1 MKKLLSVFMLFAV
14 CSAANAV
21 PNVMDALYNA
31 NVGYVMPSQVE
42 RAQEVYEQ
50 ELSTQTAGCV
60 IREDTC
66 DNDDEYLTIPGRR
79 GCFVCQKGKCIT
91 GDVVVATN
99 ARLDKKS
106 YKNHIFLCQLGWND
120 RWVPE
125 QLRTCPEK
133 YLVLRNDM
141 NAVEKIINPNTGET
155 VFNDNDAQVISGAT
169 PCIGYACMDGY
180 TELNGRC
187 VDNALIAAQA
197 NCEDTGGVYNNGICS
212 CNGAN
217 MRASGDGKSC
227 ECINDNYEYD
237 EDARQCKETED
248 SIQARKDADAAK
260 AAQEKQAACTQSG
273 GAWSNNACACDK
285 NKNLKTE
292 NNICVCISDDFE
304 RDALNN
310 CVKTNLAQQRERCA
324 AAGND
329 VAYWENNSCRC
340 RNVDMTWQ
348 NDRCVINPNK
358 AICDNMVD
366 AKWLGGRCV
375 CNDSD
380 YVYNNGKCVKTD
392 DAVAR
397 EAAAKLTADQNAS
410 RGKITTLSTT
420 LKEMQEGFKV
430 TVWRNED
437 GTFNTTR
444 LASDSIAAVVLGT
457 TGGLVTSHVVKKNQV
472 NKGFDDIQCTVGG
485 QSVAGWGDEFRVGI
499 Q

>member
-1 MKKLLSVFMLFAV
+1 MKKLLFILMVFLCV
-14 CSAANAV
+14 GNANAECVAITSDLCDKSKDKVLSV
-21 PNVMDALYNA
+21 PDVGCYFCGREYCNNLDTVAVIGLAQIRGNGGYYSNYLYECHRGAFLYDNVWRPSRIRQCTDGGQMELANDPNALQAVYNPDF
-31 NVGYVMPSQVE
+31 VGYVRTDGPSFTMV
-42 RAQEVYEQ
+42 
-50 ELSTQTAGCV
+50 
-60 IREDTC
+60 
-66 DNDDEYLTIPGRR
+66 PGRT
-79 GCFVCQKGKCIT
+79 VCLGYACKSGYQNIGGKCISET
-91 GDVVVATN
+91 ESA
-99 ARLDKKS
+99 ASRACS
-106 YKNHIFLCQLGWND
+106 
-120 RWVPE
+120 
-125 QLRTCPEK
+125 
-133 YLVLRNDM
+133 
-141 NAVEKIINPNTGET
+141 NTGGT
-155 VFNDNDAQVISGAT
+155 WNNDK
-169 PCIGYACMDGY
+169 
-180 TELNGRC
+180 
-187 VDNALIAAQA
+187 
-197 NCEDTGGVYNNGICS
+197 CE

-227 ECINDNYEYD
+227 ECINNNYEYN
-237 EDARQCKETED
+237 AAAKQCKETEA
-248 SIQARKDADAAK
+248 SVQARKDAD
-260 AAQEKQAACTQSG
+260 AACTQSG
-273 GAWSNNACACDK
+273 GAWSNNACACDE

-292 NNICVCISDDFE
+292 NDICVCISADFE
-304 RDALNN
+304 RDASNN
-310 CVKTNLAQQRERCA
+310 CVKTDLAQQRERCA

-340 RNVDMTWQ
+340 RNVDMIWQ
-348 NDRCVINPNK
+348 NDRCVINPDK

-375 CNDSD
+375 CNDDD
-380 YVYNNGKCVKTD
+380 YEYRNGKCVKTD
-392 DAVAR
+392 KTVAR

>member
-1 MKKLLSVFMLFAV
+1 MKKLLSVFMLFA
-14 CSAANAV
+14 C
-21 PNVMDALYNA
+21 L
-31 NVGYVMPSQVE
+31 VMPAYAADTS
-42 RAQEVYEQ
+42 
-50 ELSTQTAGCV
+50 AGCV

-79 GCFVCQKGKCIT
+79 GCFVCEKEKCIT

-133 YLVLRNDM
+133 YLVLRNDA

-155 VFNDNDAQVISGAT
+155 VFNDNDAQVIGGAT

-212 CNGAN
+212 CNGA
-217 MRASGDGKSC
+217 SGLKPKADGKSC

-260 AAQEKQAACTQSG
+260 AAQETQAACTQSG

-310 CVKTNLAQQRERCA
+310 CVKTDLAQLRERCA
-324 AAGND
+324 VAGND

-340 RNVDMTWQ
+340 RNVDMIWQ
-348 NDRCVINPNK
+348 NDRCVINPDK

-375 CNDSD
+375 CNDDD
-380 YVYNNGKCVKTD
+380 YEYRNGKCVKTK
-392 DAVAR
+392 DAVDR
-397 EAAAKLTADQNAS
+397 EAAAQLTADQNAS

>member
-1 MKKLLSVFMLFAV
+1 MKKLLYVFMLFA
-14 CSAANAV
+14 CFIAPAYAA
-21 PNVMDALYNA
+21 DT
-31 NVGYVMPSQVE
+31 S
-42 RAQEVYEQ
+42 
-50 ELSTQTAGCV
+50 AGCV

-66 DNDDEYLTIPGRR
+66 DNDNEYLTIPGRR
-79 GCFVCQKGKCIT
+79 GCFVCQKEKCIT

-99 ARLDKKS
+99 ARLAKQQ
-106 YKNHIFLCQLGWND
+106 YRNHIFLCQLGSKVFGDD

-212 CNGAN
+212 CNGVN
-217 MRASGDGKSC
+217 MRASVDGKSC
-227 ECINDNYEYD
+227 ECINDNYEYN
-237 EDARQCKETED
+237 AAAKQCKETEA
-248 SIQARKDADAAK
+248 SVQARKDADAAK

-273 GAWSNNACACDK
+273 GAWSNNACACNK

-292 NNICVCISDDFE
+292 NNICVCISADFE

-340 RNVDMTWQ
+340 RNVDMIWQ

-358 AICDNMVD
+358 AICDNMDD
-366 AKWLGGRCV
+366 AKWLSGECV

-397 EAAAKLTADQNAS
+397 EAAAQLTANQNES

>member
-1 MKKLLSVFMLFAV
+1 MKKLLSVFMLFA
-14 CSAANAV
+14 
-21 PNVMDALYNA
+21 
-31 NVGYVMPSQVE
+31 
-42 RAQEVYEQ
+42 
-50 ELSTQTAGCV
+50 
-60 IREDTC
+60 
-66 DNDDEYLTIPGRR
+66 
-79 GCFVCQKGKCIT
+79 CFVGT
-91 GDVVVATN
+91 
-99 ARLDKKS
+99 
-106 YKNHIFLCQLGWND
+106 
-120 RWVPE
+120 
-125 QLRTCPEK
+125 
-133 YLVLRNDM
+133 
-141 NAVEKIINPNTGET
+141 
-155 VFNDNDAQVISGAT
+155 
-169 PCIGYACMDGY
+169 
-180 TELNGRC
+180 
-187 VDNALIAAQA
+187 AQA
-197 NCEDTGGVYNNGICS
+197 NCQLLACESFSWYEPNGWVKAGVNSNQCWGCGPGSKSCGGGDVVPYIDEYGEIISLYQCSVGISSGFNAFTPGLFCTDSQIQNANTANAKVIYKPVGQKTRKTNVGDIKFFVGGSFCKYIYCLEGYIPDSDNAKNAKCVEDNRQNQCETSGGAWNGTACS
-212 CNGAN
+212 CNGA
-217 MRASGDGKSC
+217 SGLKPKADGKSC
-227 ECINDNYEYD
+227 ECINNNYEYN
-237 EDARQCKETED
+237 AAAKQCKETEA
-248 SIQARKDADAAK
+248 SVQARKDADAAK

-310 CVKTNLAQQRERCA
+310 CVKTDLAQLRERCA

-329 VAYWENNSCRC
+329 VAYWEKNSCRC
-340 RNVDMTWQ
+340 RNVDMIWQ
-348 NDRCVINPNK
+348 HDRCVINPDK

-366 AKWLGGRCV
+366 AKWLGGECI
-375 CNDSD
+375 CSDSD
-380 YVYNNGKCVKTD
+380 DYEYRNGKCVKTK
-392 DAVAR
+392 DAVDR
-397 EAAAKLTADQNAS
+397 EAAAQLTADQNAS

>member
-1 MKKLLSVFMLFAV
+1 MKKLLSVFMLFACLV
-14 CSAANAV
+14 VPAYAA
-21 PNVMDALYNA
+21 DT
-31 NVGYVMPSQVE
+31 
-42 RAQEVYEQ
+42 
-50 ELSTQTAGCV
+50 STGCV

-79 GCFVCQKGKCIT
+79 GCFVCEKEKCIT

-133 YLVLRNDM
+133 YLVLRNDV

-169 PCIGYACMDGY
+169 PCIGYACIDGY

-212 CNGAN
+212 CNGA
-217 MRASGDGKSC
+217 SGLKPKADGKSC

-237 EDARQCKETED
+237 GDAEQCKETED

-260 AAQEKQAACTQSG
+260 AAQETQAACTQSG

-310 CVKTNLAQQRERCA
+310 CVKTDLAQLRERCA

-329 VAYWENNSCRC
+329 VAYWENNFCHC
-340 RNVDMTWQ
+340 RNVDMIWQ
-348 NDRCVINPNK
+348 HNRCVINPDK

-375 CNDSD
+375 CNDDD
-380 YVYNNGKCVKTD
+380 YEYRNGKCVKTK
-392 DAVAR
+392 DAVDR

>member
-14 CSAANAV
+14 CSAANAMDDGYTQGL
-21 PNVMDALYNA
+21 NV
-31 NVGYVMPSQVE
+31 
-42 RAQEVYEQ
+42 
-50 ELSTQTAGCV
+50 LSRTAQTAGCV

-79 GCFVCQKGKCIT
+79 GCFVCQKGRCIT

-99 ARLDKKS
+99 ARLAKQQ
-106 YKNHIFLCQLGWND
+106 YRNHIFLCQLGWND

-133 YLVLRNDM
+133 YLVLRADA
-141 NAVEKIINPNTGET
+141 NAVEKIINPNTGEA

-187 VDNALIAAQA
+187 VDNALIDAQK
-197 NCEDTGGVYNNGICS
+197 NCENTGGMYDNGACQ

-237 EDARQCKETED
+237 ATTKQCKETEA
-248 SIQARKDADAAK
+248 SVQARKDADAAK

-273 GAWSNNACACDK
+273 GAWSNDACVCDE

-292 NNICVCISDDFE
+292 NNICVCTSADFE

-375 CNDSD
+375 CNDDD
-380 YVYNNGKCVKTD
+380 YEYRNGKCVKTD

-397 EAAAKLTADQNAS
+397 EAAAKLTADQNTS
-410 RGKITTLSTT
+410 RGKITTLSTK

>member
-1 MKKLLSVFMLFAV
+1 MKKLLSVFMLFA
-14 CSAANAV
+14 C
-21 PNVMDALYNA
+21 L
-31 NVGYVMPSQVE
+31 VMPAYAADTS
-42 RAQEVYEQ
+42 
-50 ELSTQTAGCV
+50 AGCV

-79 GCFVCQKGKCIT
+79 GCFVCEKEKCIT

-133 YLVLRNDM
+133 YLVLRNDA

-155 VFNDNDAQVISGAT
+155 VFNDNDAQVIGGAT

-187 VDNALIAAQA
+187 VDNALISAQA
-197 NCEDTGGVYNNGICS
+197 NCEDTGGVYNNGTCS
-212 CNGAN
+212 CNGA
-217 MRASGDGKSC
+217 SGLKPKADGKSC
-227 ECINDNYEYD
+227 ECINNNYEYN
-237 EDARQCKETED
+237 AAAKQCKETEA
-248 SIQARKDADAAK
+248 SVQARKDADAAK
-260 AAQEKQAACTQSG
+260 AAQETQAACTQSG

-310 CVKTNLAQQRERCA
+310 CVKTDLAQLRERCA

-340 RNVDMTWQ
+340 RNVDMIWQ
-348 NDRCVINPNK
+348 NDRCVINPDK
-358 AICDNMVD
+358 EICDNMVD

-375 CNDSD
+375 CNDDD
-380 YVYNNGKCVKTD
+380 YEYRNGKCVKTD
-392 DAVAR
+392 KTVER
-397 EAAAKLTADQNAS
+397 EAKAKLTADQNAS

>member
-14 CSAANAV
+14 CSAANAMDDGYAQGL
-21 PNVMDALYNA
+21 NV
-31 NVGYVMPSQVE
+31 
-42 RAQEVYEQ
+42 
-50 ELSTQTAGCV
+50 LSRTTQTTGCV

-141 NAVEKIINPNTGET
+141 NAVEKIINPNTGKT

-237 EDARQCKETED
+237 ENAEQCKETEA
-248 SIQARKDADAAK
+248 SVQARKDADAAK
-260 AAQEKQAACTQSG
+260 AAQETQAACTQSG

-310 CVKTNLAQQRERCA
+310 CVKTNLAQLRERCA

-329 VAYWENNSCRC
+329 VAYWENNFCHC
-340 RNVDMTWQ
+340 RNVDMIWQ
-348 NDRCVINPNK
+348 NDRCVINPDK

-366 AKWLGGRCV
+366 AKWLGGGCV
-375 CNDSD
+375 CNDDD
-380 YVYNNGKCVKTD
+380 YEYRNGKCVKTD
-392 DAVAR
+392 KTVER
-397 EAAAKLTADQNAS
+397 EAKAKLTADQNAS

>member
-1 MKKLLSVFMLFAV
+1 MKKLLSVFMLFA
-14 CSAANAV
+14 C
-21 PNVMDALYNA
+21 L
-31 NVGYVMPSQVE
+31 VMPAYAADTSKV
-42 RAQEVYEQ
+42 
-50 ELSTQTAGCV
+50 CD
-60 IREDTC
+60 INEDAIC

-79 GCFVCQKGKCIT
+79 GCFVCQKKECIT

-99 ARLDKKS
+99 ARLAKKS

-133 YLVLRNDM
+133 YLVLRNDV
-141 NAVEKIINPNTGET
+141 NAVEKIINPNTGKT

-197 NCEDTGGVYNNGICS
+197 NCEDTGGVYNNGTCS
-212 CNGAN
+212 CNGA
-217 MRASGDGKSC
+217 SGLKPKADGKSC
-227 ECINDNYEYD
+227 ECINNNYEYD

-260 AAQEKQAACTQSG
+260 AAQETQAACTQSG

-329 VAYWENNSCRC
+329 VAYWENNFCRC
-340 RNVDMTWQ
+340 RNVDMIWQ
-348 NDRCVINPNK
+348 NDRCVINPDK

-375 CNDSD
+375 CNDDD
-380 YVYNNGKCVKTD
+380 YEYRNGKCVKTD
-392 DAVAR
+392 EAVAR
-397 EAAAKLTADQNAS
+397 EAAAQLTADQNAS

>member
-1 MKKLLSVFMLFAV
+1 MKKLLSVFMLFACLV
-14 CSAANAV
+14 GTAHAKCQLLACDSFSWYE
-21 PNVMDALYNA
+21 PNGWIQAGVNS
-31 NVGYVMPSQVE
+31 NQCWGCGYGGKS
-42 RAQEVYEQ
+42 
-50 ELSTQTAGCV
+50 C
-60 IREDTC
+60 
-66 DNDDEYLTIPGRR
+66 GR
-79 GCFVCQKGKCIT
+79 
-91 GDVVVATN
+91 GDVVPYIDEYGEIISLHQCSFGFTNGFGAFNPGLFCTDSPIQNANTTN
-99 ARLDKKS
+99 AKVI
-106 YKNHIFLCQLGWND
+106 YKPVGQKTRQTDVGGVKFFDATSFC
-120 RWVPE
+120 
-125 QLRTCPEK
+125 K
-133 YLVLRNDM
+133 YIYCL
-141 NAVEKIINPNTGET
+141 E
-155 VFNDNDAQVISGAT
+155 
-169 PCIGYACMDGY
+169 GYMPDS
-180 TELNGRC
+180 
-187 VDNALIAAQA
+187 DNARNAKCIVDDRQSQ
-197 NCEDTGGVYNNGICS
+197 CETSGGSWNGTACS
-212 CNGAN
+212 C
-217 MRASGDGKSC
+217 SGTVGLTLKADGKSC

-237 EDARQCKETED
+237 ASAKQCKETED

-273 GAWSNNACACDK
+273 GAWSNNACACDE

-292 NNICVCISDDFE
+292 NNICVCISGDFE

-392 DAVAR
+392 EATAR
-397 EAAAKLTADQNAS
+397 EAAAQLTADQNTS
-410 RGKITTLSTT
+410 RGNITTLSTK

>member
-14 CSAANAV
+14 CSAANAMDDGYTQGL
-21 PNVMDALYNA
+21 NV
-31 NVGYVMPSQVE
+31 
-42 RAQEVYEQ
+42 
-50 ELSTQTAGCV
+50 LSRTTQTAGDCV

-66 DNDDEYLTIPGRR
+66 KNDNEYLTIPGRR
-79 GCFVCQKGKCIT
+79 GCFVCERGKCIT

-99 ARLDKKS
+99 ARLAKQQ
-106 YKNHIFLCQLGWND
+106 YRNHIFLCQLGSKVFGDD

-133 YLVLRNDM
+133 YLVLRADV

-187 VDNALIAAQA
+187 VDNALIAAQT
-197 NCEDTGGVYNNGICS
+197 NCENTGGMYDNGTCQ

-273 GAWSNNACACDK
+273 GAWSNNACACDA
-285 NKNLKTE
+285 NKNLKLE
-292 NNICVCISDDFE
+292 NDICVCASGDFE

-310 CVKTNLAQQRERCA
+310 CVKTNLALDRERCA

-329 VAYWENNSCRC
+329 VAYWENNRCRC

-358 AICDNMVD
+358 AICDNMAD

-375 CNDSD
+375 CNNSD
-380 YVYNNGKCVKTD
+380 YEYRNGECVKS
-392 DAVAR
+392 DATIAR
-397 EAAAKLTADQNAS
+397 EAAAQLTADQNAS

>member
-1 MKKLLSVFMLFAV
+1 MKKLLSVFMLFA
-14 CSAANAV
+14 C
-21 PNVMDALYNA
+21 L
-31 NVGYVMPSQVE
+31 VMPAYAADTS
-42 RAQEVYEQ
+42 
-50 ELSTQTAGCV
+50 AGCV

-133 YLVLRNDM
+133 YLVLRNDA

-197 NCEDTGGVYNNGICS
+197 NCEDTGGVYNNGTCS
-212 CNGAN
+212 CNGA
-217 MRASGDGKSC
+217 SGLKPKADGKSC
-227 ECINDNYEYD
+227 ECINNNYEYN
-237 EDARQCKETED
+237 AAAKQCKETEA
-248 SIQARKDADAAK
+248 SVQARKDADAAK

-273 GAWSNNACACDK
+273 GAWANNACACDE

-310 CVKTNLAQQRERCA
+310 CVKTNLAQLRERCA

-340 RNVDMTWQ
+340 RNVDMIWQ
-348 NDRCVINPNK
+348 NDRCVINPDK

-397 EAAAKLTADQNAS
+397 EAAAQLTADQNTS

>member
-1 MKKLLSVFMLFAV
+1 MKKLLFILMVFLCV
-14 CSAANAV
+14 GNANAECVAITSDLCDKSKDKVLSV
-21 PNVMDALYNA
+21 PDVGCYFCGREYCNNLDTVAVIGLAQIRGNGGYYSNYLYECHRGAFLYDNVWRPSRIRQCTDGGQMELANDPNALQAVYNPDF
-31 NVGYVMPSQVE
+31 VGYVRTDGPSFTMV
-42 RAQEVYEQ
+42 
-50 ELSTQTAGCV
+50 
-60 IREDTC
+60 
-66 DNDDEYLTIPGRR
+66 PGRT
-79 GCFVCQKGKCIT
+79 VCLGYACKSGYQNIGGKCISET
-91 GDVVVATN
+91 ESA
-99 ARLDKKS
+99 ASRACS
-106 YKNHIFLCQLGWND
+106 
-120 RWVPE
+120 
-125 QLRTCPEK
+125 
-133 YLVLRNDM
+133 
-141 NAVEKIINPNTGET
+141 NTGGT
-155 VFNDNDAQVISGAT
+155 WNNDK
-169 PCIGYACMDGY
+169 
-180 TELNGRC
+180 
-187 VDNALIAAQA
+187 
-197 NCEDTGGVYNNGICS
+197 CE

-227 ECINDNYEYD
+227 ECINNNYEYN
-237 EDARQCKETED
+237 AAAKQCKETEA
-248 SIQARKDADAAK
+248 SVQARKDAD
-260 AAQEKQAACTQSG
+260 AACTQSG

-292 NNICVCISDDFE
+292 NNICVCISDDFK

-397 EAAAKLTADQNAS
+397 EAAAKLTADQNTS